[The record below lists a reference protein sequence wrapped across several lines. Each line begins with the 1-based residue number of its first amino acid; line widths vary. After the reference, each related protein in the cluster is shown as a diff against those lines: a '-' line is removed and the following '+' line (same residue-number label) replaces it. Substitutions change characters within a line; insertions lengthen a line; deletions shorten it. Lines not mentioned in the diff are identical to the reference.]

1 MNYEMQDGVTDSEF
15 LSEDLKS
22 QLDTKLDI
30 SLMTNIVCLRKLFSN
45 SADFITKRF
54 KIAGHEIFLL
64 YCEGMINLPLLE
76 PLILRPI
83 YKCNHVKNSTA
94 SDILKFL
101 EDNIMLST
109 GNNVLFTYNEV
120 FMSIMSGNV
129 VILIDGES
137 TAISVEMTGF
147 SSRAIT
153 ESVNE
158 VDIRSPKESFTEPI
172 RINLTMVRRRIKS
185 PALKF
190 DNLKIGTKSQTSV
203 SLIYLTDVVNCQLI
217 QNIKRKLAQVD
228 IEVLLDSSYLAS
240 YLAEK
245 KHSILPEI
253 GYTERPDIVCGKIS
267 EGRVAILVDGCPHAV
282 IVPYLFVESFQTM
295 DDYTNRPF
303 YASFMRIIRFCAFFI
318 SILMPG
324 IYVAI
329 SSFHPEMFPKTLLF
343 NVAMS
348 QDVTPFPIMVEALLI
363 HLIYELMREAG
374 LRLPRQIGYAV
385 SIVGALVIGE
395 SAVSSGIIGA
405 PMVIIVALTA
415 ITSFIMTSIYQSV
428 CILKFIFI
436 ILGGISGLYGITL
449 GISCLILNMASVNTF
464 GIPYLTPISPFNK
477 NFMKDTFIR
486 RNWKYLA
493 NKDSK
498 IQNMPGVKKYIH
510 K

>member
-1 MNYEMQDGVTDSEF
+1 MNYEAQSQLADSEF
-15 LSEDLKS
+15 SPEDLQEQLKKR
-22 QLDTKLDI
+22 LDT
-30 SLMTNIVCLRKLFSN
+30 SLLQNMICLRKLFSN
-45 SADFITKRF
+45 SADFVTKRF
-54 KIAGHEIFLL
+54 NIGNHELFLL

-76 PLILRPI
+76 PLVLRPI
-83 YKCNHVKNSTA
+83 YKCSQIQNSEPEE
-94 SDILKFL
+94 ILKFL
-101 EDNIMLST
+101 EEKIVLTT
-109 GNNVLFTYNEV
+109 GNNIIFTFNEV
-120 FMSIMSGNV
+120 FLSIMSGNV

-137 TAISVEMTGF
+137 RAISAEMTGF

-158 VDIRSPKESFTEPI
+158 VDIRSPKESFTEPL
-172 RINLTMVRRRIKS
+172 RINLTMIRRRIKS

-203 SLIYLTDVVNCQLI
+203 SLIYLTDVVNCKLI
-217 QNIKRKLAQVD
+217 QIIKQKLSQVELD
-228 IEVLLDSSYLAS
+228 VLLDSSYLS
-240 YLAEK
+240 SFLAEK

-267 EGRVAILVDGCPHAV
+267 EGRVAILVDGCPHA
-282 IVPYLFVESFQTM
+282 IIIPYLFVESFQTM

-303 YASFMRIIRFCAFFI
+303 YASFMRIIRFLSFFI

-428 CILKFIFI
+428 CVLKFVFI
-436 ILGGISGLYGITL
+436 ILGGVSGLYGITL
-449 GISCLILNMASVNTF
+449 GIACLILNMASVNTF
-464 GIPYLTPISPFNK
+464 GVPYLAPISPFNK

-486 RNWKYLA
+486 RNWKYMSTQ
-493 NKDSK
+493 NSK
-498 IQNMPGVKKYIH
+498 IQNMPGVKKYN
-510 K
+510 